1 MALYTGVTG
10 KIAIKKGEGASKEI
24 AHMANWTVDFTREII
39 EVVSFGEEY
48 KEKIPSIKDW
58 SASFDGKA
66 DFAAAS
72 GQKDLLDA
80 FEDGSEL
87 EASFYLDD
95 DTFLAGTSYVES
107 LSFTDAADGAVDTS
121 ISLAG
126 SGANILT
133 LPSGG

>member
-1 MALYTGVTG
+1 MLYTGVTG
-10 KIAIKKGEGASKEI
+10 KISIKKGEGTEI
-24 AHMANWTVDFTREII
+24 DVVHMANWSVELSREII
-39 EVVSFGEEY
+39 EVISFGEEY

-66 DFAAAS
+66 DFANDG
-72 GQKDLLDA
+72 GQKELYDA
-80 FEDGSEL
+80 FEDGTKIT
-87 EASFYLDD
+87 ASFYLSTN
-95 DTFLAGTSYVES
+95 TFFIGDAYVES

-126 SGANILT
+126 SKGTTLT